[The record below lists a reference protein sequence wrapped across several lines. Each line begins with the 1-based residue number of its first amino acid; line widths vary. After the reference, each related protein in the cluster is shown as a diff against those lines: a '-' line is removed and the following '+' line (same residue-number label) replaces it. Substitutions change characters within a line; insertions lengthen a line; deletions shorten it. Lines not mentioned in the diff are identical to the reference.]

1 MKRTKRRVPH
11 ISILRCRHGAKARP
25 LRQSQIEKNVRPYT
39 LAGVPQASL
48 LRPGFSKQHKS
59 TGAPY
64 FAVSS
69 RRVGSKIYPSH
80 LSRDSMRRTI
90 LLATLFLAPV
100 LAAAQSQPR
109 QIQQF
114 TEGWRSSSP
123 TRPAPNPPHSTTPP
137 GNPSPS
143 RMTGASPAPST
154 RTPPVAPPEA
164 SSPPASAGTAARSPC
179 KNSIQRNASS

>member
-1 MKRTKRRVPH
+1 MKRTERRVPH
-11 ISILRCRHGAKARP
+11 ISILRCGHRAKARP
-25 LRQSQIEKNVRPYT
+25 LLPISNREECTTMHLGR
-39 LAGVPQASL
+39 VPQVSL

-59 TGAPY
+59 TGAPS

-69 RRVGSKIYPSH
+69 RRVGSKIYPSN

-90 LLATLFLAPV
+90 LLATLLLAPV

-123 TRPAPNPPHSTTPP
+123 THPAPNPPHSTTPP

-154 RTPPVAPPEA
+154 RTLPVAPPEA

-179 KNSIQRNASS
+179 KNSIPRNASS